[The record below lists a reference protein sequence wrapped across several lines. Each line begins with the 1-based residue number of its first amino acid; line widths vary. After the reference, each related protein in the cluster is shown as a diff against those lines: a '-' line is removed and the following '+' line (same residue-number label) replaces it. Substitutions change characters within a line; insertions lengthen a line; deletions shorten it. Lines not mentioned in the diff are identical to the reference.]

1 METPDAAAERLRKL
15 LLVTDAALAH
25 LSLEDLLDELLTRI
39 REILDA
45 DTAAFLMLDERA
57 NELVARAAK
66 GLEEEVVQGV
76 RIPVGGGFAGRIAD
90 ERHVVAVDDVDHA
103 DVLNPILREK
113 GIKSLLGAPLLAR
126 GRVLGVVHVGTLTPR
141 HFDAEDAELLQ
152 RAAERAALGV
162 ERALLH
168 DELRRLD
175 QVREQFVARASHE
188 LRTPATA
195 VYGAAA
201 TLDARAGELHP
212 DQVRA
217 LQRTLHEQ
225 SARLVDLLEKLLD
238 LSRLD
243 AHAVEVNPER
253 LQLHERLST
262 IVEGFPD
269 SSDIEL
275 RVPADLEAEIDP
287 VAVDRVVTNL
297 ALNAIRHGAP
307 PIVVSAERTGA
318 ELRIVVEDHGPGVAP
333 ELRGRLFEQFTRAPG
348 ASVPGTGL
356 GLAIA
361 RAYAQAQGGDILH
374 RDVSPS
380 GSRFELVLPQPAVAS
395 PDSRMARR

>member
-188 LRTPATA
+188 LR
-195 VYGAAA
+195 
-201 TLDARAGELHP
+201 
-212 DQVRA
+212 
-217 LQRTLHEQ
+217 
-225 SARLVDLLEKLLD
+225 
-238 LSRLD
+238 
-243 AHAVEVNPER
+243 
-253 LQLHERLST
+253 
-262 IVEGFPD
+262 
-269 SSDIEL
+269 
-275 RVPADLEAEIDP
+275 
-287 VAVDRVVTNL
+287 
-297 ALNAIRHGAP
+297 HGAP

>member
-141 HFDAEDAELLQ
+141 HFDAEDAE
-152 RAAERAALGV
+152 
-162 ERALLH
+162 
-168 DELRRLD
+168 
-175 QVREQFVARASHE
+175 
-188 LRTPATA
+188 
-195 VYGAAA
+195 
-201 TLDARAGELHP
+201 
-212 DQVRA
+212 
-217 LQRTLHEQ
+217 
-225 SARLVDLLEKLLD
+225 
-238 LSRLD
+238 
-243 AHAVEVNPER
+243 R

-333 ELRGRLFEQFTRAPG
+333 
-348 ASVPGTGL
+348 
-356 GLAIA
+356 
-361 RAYAQAQGGDILH
+361 
-374 RDVSPS
+374 
-380 GSRFELVLPQPAVAS
+380 
-395 PDSRMARR
+395 

>member
-57 NELVARAAK
+57 NELVARSAK

-307 PIVVSAERTGA
+307 PIVV
-318 ELRIVVEDHGPGVAP
+318 AP

>member
-201 TLDARAGELHP
+201 TLDARAGE
-212 DQVRA
+212 
-217 LQRTLHEQ
+217 
-225 SARLVDLLEKLLD
+225 
-238 LSRLD
+238 
-243 AHAVEVNPER
+243 VNPER

-307 PIVVSAERTGA
+307 PIV
-318 ELRIVVEDHGPGVAP
+318 VAP